1 MCKYICIY
9 IYYMYIYIY
18 ILCMYTLG
26 IYIYIYMPPYEILP
40 LPPLWLVVAHPPT
53 PSPTHGVGGR
63 RDGGRRTGPYIYIYV
78 LYTYLI
84 VCVYIYIVH
93 ICTYTCTC
101 ICIFICIQYIY
112 TFFFFKHICIYINIY
127 MYTLYIHV
135 CICVYVF
142 IVYIHI
148 CIYIEE
154 LFTYMNVEICVYI
167 YVYIHM
173 YVCICICICIYVIH
187 THKYI
192 DTTFSVCCQIFAWN
206 RIRDYSSQETSNV
219 NQRKWRKSTKQVP
232 MINSNLSVQFPGQI
246 TRWTAGSWIHPN
258 YACLWGTVHYFHTS
272 WYSSFGT
279 VMAKKTT
286 PFSEAPKNHN
296 ISGLHSHCI
305 HRKISI

>member
-1 MCKYICIY
+1 
-9 IYYMYIYIY
+9 
-18 ILCMYTLG
+18 
-26 IYIYIYMPPYEILP
+26 MPPYEILP
-40 LPPLWLVVAHPPT
+40 LPPLWLVVAHPPH
-53 PSPTHGVGGR
+53 PLPNPWGGWEER
-63 RDGGRRTGPYIYIYV
+63 RRTEDGTIYIYMYCIHIW
-78 LYTYLI
+78 LY
-84 VCVYIYIVH
+84 VYIYILFTYVH
-93 ICTYTCTC
+93 IHVHVYVYLYVYNIYTRFFLKTHMYIYKYLYVYTLHTCMYMC
-101 ICIFICIQYIY
+101 ICIYCLHTYMYIY
-112 TFFFFKHICIYINIY
+112 RGIVYIYECRNMCIY
-127 MYTLYIHV
+127 MYIYI
-135 CICVYVF
+135 CMYVYV
-142 IVYIHI
+142 
-148 CIYIEE
+148 
-154 LFTYMNVEICVYI
+154 
-167 YVYIHM
+167 
-173 YVCICICICIYVIH
+173 YVCIYIYVIH